1 MYVVSDM
8 HGKIHYRCPT
18 KEEALEFFRSMEGI
32 ANTLRCEWEY
42 VRDDTMAL
50 KNGHEVINIYTVYEQ
65 AITK

>member
-1 MYVVSDM
+1 MFVVSDM
-8 HGKIHYRCPT
+8 YGRIHDKCPT
-18 KEEALEFFRSMEGI
+18 KEEALEFFKNIEGL

-65 AITK
+65 TNP